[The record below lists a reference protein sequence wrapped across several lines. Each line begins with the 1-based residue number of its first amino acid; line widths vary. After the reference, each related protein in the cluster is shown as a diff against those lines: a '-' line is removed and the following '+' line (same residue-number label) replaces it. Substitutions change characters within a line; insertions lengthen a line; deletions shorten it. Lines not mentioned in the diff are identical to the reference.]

1 MRIRSETVVNTAV
14 VMMCLATTYAVLDRL
29 VLPRFSSQ
37 PRPLSYQ
44 PGDRIGDSLGDL
56 PLERSGTTVVVYASP
71 NCSYCN
77 DSAAFYRRL
86 LSVRDSASARSLQF
100 IVVGARG
107 VADARAFV
115 DTHQLMVD
123 DVGEAPTP
131 RRHRFTG
138 TPALLVLD
146 ATGLVVG
153 SWSGRTGSSEEREI
167 LNSIGRRVS
176 GHSTP

>member
-1 MRIRSETVVNTAV
+1 
-14 VMMCLATTYAVLDRL
+14 
-29 VLPRFSSQ
+29 
-37 PRPLSYQ
+37 
-44 PGDRIGDSLGDL
+44 
-56 PLERSGTTVVVYASP
+56 VVYASP

-146 ATGLVVG
+146 STGLVVG